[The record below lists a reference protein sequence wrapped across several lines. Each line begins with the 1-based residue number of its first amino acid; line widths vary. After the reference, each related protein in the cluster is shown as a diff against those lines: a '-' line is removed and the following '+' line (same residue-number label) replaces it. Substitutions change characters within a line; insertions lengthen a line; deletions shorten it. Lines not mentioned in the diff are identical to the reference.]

1 MGVFIL
7 NYLNL
12 QSKLDDVFKGDI
24 RNNGVTIYAHYDNFI
39 NPNIII
45 FNFWD
50 IEEDKAM
57 ADIDRVLL
65 QFSEQI
71 KNGDYQKLIFS
82 FRFNKKFYINGD
94 YLTKLGKEY
103 STQNPVYTLRTL
115 AENIYKLNGQKAFST
130 WTGGL
135 LGVIKEQMDDHNT
148 FHQEWYLEDWAKSH

>member
-1 MGVFIL
+1 MQ
-7 NYLNL
+7 Y
-12 QSKLDDVFKGDI
+12 
-24 RNNGVTIYAHYDNFI
+24 
-39 NPNIII
+39 
-45 FNFWD
+45 
-50 IEEDKAM
+50 
-57 ADIDRVLL
+57 
-65 QFSEQI
+65 
-71 KNGDYQKLIFS
+71 GDYQKLIFS